1 MSDVW
6 RSDPGLAAPDLPFA
20 AFKRERRAMVS
31 FEEFEEI
38 VYEITETLP
47 EVFFRELDG
56 GVMVREQRKIHPE
69 SVGDDLGILGEYH
82 KNRYLGRYVVIYY
95 GSFMAAFGYLDRED
109 LKKRVRK
116 TVLHEFRHHL
126 ESLAGERDLEIED
139 QKQLAAY
146 KKSKKILDESGS
158 SY

>member
-1 MSDVW
+1 
-6 RSDPGLAAPDLPFA
+6 
-20 AFKRERRAMVS
+20 MVS

-146 KKSKKILDESGS
+146 KKSKISVGRFVYFSDEQMYFAQRQMNEEDDYAGI
-158 SY
+158 